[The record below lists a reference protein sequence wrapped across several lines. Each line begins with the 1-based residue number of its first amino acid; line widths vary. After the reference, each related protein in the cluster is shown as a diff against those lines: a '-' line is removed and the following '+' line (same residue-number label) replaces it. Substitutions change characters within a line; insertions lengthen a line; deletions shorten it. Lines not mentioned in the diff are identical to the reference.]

1 MTAGHGLVLAVSA
14 GVCAASASLCAK
26 LAMSGDEMKDL
37 CSRYYEDVLK
47 LEHMPSCHVIATVLR
62 VAVFALVF
70 VFNGLMWTLFTK
82 SLQLCRSSLHATMTN
97 SSSNLI
103 FSGIMG
109 KLLFGE
115 KLSLWWWFGVSLI
128 ILGLLMVNRG
138 QQTEG
143 DTCSSGTEV
152 GSEKDSKKNHKKD
165 R

>member
-1 MTAGHGLVLAVSA
+1 MAAGHGLVLAVSA

-37 CSRYYEDVLK
+37 CSRNVEDVK
-47 LEHMPSCHVIATVLR
+47 LEHMPSCHVITTVLR

-82 SLQLCRSSLHATMTN
+82 SMQLCRSSLHATMTN

-115 KLSLWWWFGVSLI
+115 RLSLRWWFGVSLI

-138 QQTEG
+138 QQTEA
-143 DTCSSGTEV
+143 DTCSPGTEV
-152 GSEKDSKKNHKKD
+152 GSEKDTKKNYKKD